1 VDLLGGQL
9 AGGLDGALA
18 GDLAGG
24 QPLTPRPLTERLHTH
39 RVQHVASGGQLLPRV
54 SAQALV
60 AQPLAV
66 EQVDAGELGSNAGAF
81 EVRDRGSRLRH
92 AR

>member
-1 VDLLGGQL
+1 MQNQRFCGKPQL
-9 AGGLDGALA
+9 
-18 GDLAGG
+18 
-24 QPLTPRPLTERLHTH
+24 P
-39 RVQHVASGGQLLPRV
+39 SV
-54 SAQALV
+54 STQALV

-81 EVRDRGSRLRH
+81 EVRDRGSWLRH